1 MATDDRKAQIGVGV
15 DTTDAK
21 RGFEEVKQGARDM
34 ARDVAQSGQTAA
46 KGLDAIGAGGER
58 AAAQADRATRSLASS
73 IQRATAA
80 AQAGSQ
86 STAEY
91 YRALASQRG
100 ANTAAL
106 EPYLRQLEEVTRR
119 QQQMAASAG
128 VSAAQTAAAM
138 RSIPAQ
144 MTDIVTQLAG
154 GANPLLVLTQQG
166 GQLKD
171 MFGGLGPAVRGF
183 GGYLA
188 SLINPATAAGAAV
201 LALAVAYEKGASQS
215 AEFARM
221 ITLTGNAAGLTEG
234 RFNTLAAKISDTTK
248 TTIGSTRETLQSLAA
263 TGQLSGQALEKATAA
278 AQLMSKVTGQA
289 ADAIVKQFTG
299 ATEAPAKFAAELNK
313 AYNFLTAA
321 ELQHI
326 RALEDQ
332 GRTQEALTRT
342 FDALNTRL
350 KDAAQNFGTLERW
363 WDTLKR
369 KGSEGI
375 DFVLRIGR
383 VQTTDDMLA
392 GVRSQIAAL
401 QQGGPRPGVPFAG
414 RRQSTVDA
422 QIGELRTREAG
433 LAIAADEEAQ
443 RADAAAKRAQG
454 EKDVAA
460 AFELQNK
467 HLDKQGQLNK
477 AIRDYATQIK
487 TALEST
493 TITAEQRTALLA
505 NYDKNIK
512 AIREQFADKGGA
524 SAARSAAKDQRD
536 AELESIKGLERQR
549 VEAAKQAQDEIRV
562 LRATGVL
569 DERQAIA
576 ESTRLDVAGLTAK
589 KASLEDQLA
598 LMSKR
603 KFSEKEIAQVMR
615 EVAEVDA
622 QIKTRMLK
630 GENDLTIAI
639 QAREDAW
646 AKTTQAENASF
657 IEKQQD
663 RAAQIQAEVKAQ
675 LEANAAIGKSAV
687 EIASLEAAKLEEAAA
702 SKDWVAAQRDV
713 VDWSGQSGDAFRAQ
727 AQALRDLA
735 AAKTQ
740 GAILQANAD
749 TAKKAQEEWERTSDQ
764 IGQALANS
772 LMEGGKSAGEYLK
785 GLFRS
790 MVLQPVIKAVLQ
802 PIAGAAASILGF
814 SGAAN
819 AGGGSSALGA
829 AGNVASLANLSRNI
843 GALPWLSNFSGA
855 VDGLGFQAIAN
866 GWTSAGEFLVN
877 NASTITSIGN
887 GLGYLNSV
895 LQITKGNWGAGIG
908 SAVGTWFGG
917 PIGGLIGNTVGGLLD
932 SVFGGGGTPHR
943 GGAFTVS
950 SNNLFAGRLANA
962 ANTPGFGLESGAFRS
977 DRSADVDKSVQSLV
991 TGVASTIGSALTAF
1005 GLGPATVTGKF
1016 ASDNDDRSWGGLRI
1030 VGRNG
1035 RVLANLDT
1043 RSLNSNPQ
1051 KGFEELTQ
1059 QAGKVVRDALI
1070 AADLPGWAKDILRS
1084 VSDSA
1089 SVDVIGQVVTEI
1101 KAITDAS
1108 KTLGPA
1114 LNLSTSQFIEL
1125 AKALGG
1131 ASNTASLAQ
1140 SYIEAIYTDAEKLK
1154 VAQKT
1159 LATTFAQL
1167 GVAVP
1172 ANAAAYR
1179 RLVESQNLS
1188 TDAGRRMYAQLL
1200 QLAPVFGEITKAV
1213 QQASEGVQAEIERL
1227 RGASGVKDVAT
1238 LQAQFAVKTA
1248 QARAGDS
1255 AALQALPELSKALE
1269 QARTATATSAAD
1281 VAFVRASLAASL
1293 SETLRALK
1301 VPGFAAGGWHD
1312 GGWRV
1317 VGERGPELEYTPPA
1331 RIYSNPQSQQLLNTA
1346 RLEQQLAAVTEKL
1359 IDCEEKLMAIALH
1372 SADTSKQLRRAMPDG
1387 DALAVRNAPDTTL
1400 AVSVAGTVTTTSA

>member
-1 MATDDRKAQIGVGV
+1 MDS
-15 DTTDAK
+15 TDAK

-34 ARDVAQSGQTAA
+34 AQAVSRSGQDAA
-46 KGLDAIGAGGER
+46 RGMDGIGTSGER

-80 AQAGSQ
+80 MQAGSQ
-86 STAEY
+86 SSADY
-91 YRALASQRG
+91 YRALANQRG

-106 EPYLRQLEEVTRR
+106 EPYLRQLEEVTRK

-154 GANPLLVLTQQG
+154 GQNPLLILTQQG

-171 MFGGLGPAVRGF
+171 QFGSIGAAARGF
-183 GGYLA
+183 GSYLA

-221 ITLTGNAAGLTEG
+221 IALTGNAAGLTEG
-234 RFNTLAAKISDTTK
+234 RFNTLASTISETTK

-278 AQLMSKVTGQA
+278 AQLMSKVTGQT
-289 ADAIVKQFTG
+289 ADAIVKQFAG
-299 ATEAPAKFAAELNK
+299 AAEAPAKFAAELNK
-313 AYNFLTAA
+313 SYNFLTAA

-332 GRTQEALTRT
+332 GRTQEALART

-383 VQTTDDMLA
+383 VQTTDDQLKT
-392 GVRSQIAAL
+392 VREQIARASS
-401 QQGGPRPGVPFAG
+401 QPFDPSRFGGNAEARARLP
-414 RRQSTVDA
+414 Q
-422 QIGELRTREAG
+422 LR
-433 LAIAADEEAQ
+433 ADEFALSIAEDNEAQ

-477 AIRDYATQIK
+477 AIRDYAAQIK

-493 TITAEQRTALLA
+493 TITAEQRASLLA

-512 AIREQFADKGGA
+512 AIREQYTDKGGA
-524 SAARSAAKDQRD
+524 AAARSAAKDQRD

-549 VEAAKQAQDEIRV
+549 VEASKQAQDEIRV

-569 DERQAIA
+569 DERQAIE

-615 EVAEVDA
+615 EVAQVDA
-622 QIKTRMLK
+622 EIKTRMLK
-630 GENDLTIAI
+630 GENDLIIAI

-646 AKTTQAENASF
+646 AKTTQAENAAF
-657 IEKQQD
+657 IERQQD
-663 RAAQIQAEVKAQ
+663 RAGQIQAEVKAQ
-675 LEANAAIGKSAV
+675 LEANAAIGKSAI
-687 EIASLEAAKLEEAAA
+687 EIAGLEVAKLSETAATKERLAAEAEANLQ
-702 SKDWVAAQRDV
+702 SKELI
-713 VDWSGQSGDAFRAQ
+713 DAYRTQ
-727 AQALRDLA
+727 AQALRELA

-740 GAILQANAD
+740 GAVLQANAD
-749 TAKKAQEEWERTSDQ
+749 TAKKAKEEWERTSDQ

-785 GLFRS
+785 GLFRT
-790 MVLQPVIKAVLQ
+790 MVLQPVIKAVVQ
-802 PIAGAAASILGF
+802 PIAGAVASLFAPAAS
-814 SGAAN
+814 
-819 AGGGSSALGA
+819 AGGG
-829 AGNVASLANLSRNI
+829 
-843 GALPWLSNFSGA
+843 
-855 VDGLGFQAIAN
+855 GLG
-866 GWTSAGEFLVN
+866 
-877 NASTITSIGN
+877 GN
-887 GLGYLNSV
+887 GLGLLSSA
-895 LQITKGNWGAGIG
+895 GNLAGMFGAGGFAGALTAGAGWLTGATSFTGALTAAGSLIG
-908 SAVGTWFGG
+908 TGTAGGVMSGLAMGAGALG
-917 PIGGLIGNTVGGLLD
+917 PIALGALALGSLLGL
-932 SVFGGGGTPHR
+932 GGGGTPHR

-950 SNNLFAGRLANA
+950 SDALFAGRLANA
-962 ANTPGFGLESGAFRS
+962 ANAPGFGLESGAFRS

-1016 ASDNDDRSWGGLRI
+1016 ASDNDDGSWGGLRI
-1030 VGRNG
+1030 VGKNG

-1043 RSLNSNPQ
+1043 RSLSSNPQ

-1070 AADLPGWAKDILRS
+1070 AADLPGWAKDILKS

-1108 KTLGPA
+1108 TTLGPA

-1188 TDAGRRMYAQLL
+1188 TDAGRRMYVQLL

-1227 RGASGVKDVAT
+1227 RGAAGVKDVAS

-1255 AALQALPELSKALE
+1255 AALQALPEISKALE
-1269 QARTATATSAAD
+1269 AARTATATSAAD

-1293 SETLRALK
+1293 AETLRALK
-1301 VPGFAAGGWHD
+1301 VPGFADGGWHD

-1346 RLEQQLAAVTEKL
+1346 RLEQQVAVLTEKL

-1372 SADTSKQLRRAMPDG
+1372 AADTSKTLRRAMPDG
-1387 DALAVRNAPDTTL
+1387 DAIAVRNATDTTL
-1400 AVSVAGTVTTTSA
+1400 TVTVVGTVSTTST